1 LKARQER
8 NKAPMHTYSVVYGNR
23 RTRELPM
30 GIGTAINLAKI
41 RMLRGD
47 TLIRAFDADG
57 APVFTLAVEH
67 KGRSNLYA
75 WQEEWT
81 WHGAW
86 KGAAPKPDGTPRS
99 CPWASAPRSTSRR
112 SACCAA
118 TP

>member
-1 LKARQER
+1 
-8 NKAPMHTYSVVYGNR
+8 
-23 RTRELPM
+23 M
-30 GIGTAINLAKI
+30 GISTAINLAKI

-67 KGRSNLYA
+67 KGSSNPYA

-86 KGAAPKPDGTPRS
+86 KDAAPKPAGIPLGMVHLDMERKEVELYGS
-99 CPWASAPRSTSRR
+99 C
-112 SACCAA
+112 
-118 TP
+118 